1 MLVSTYELLINK
13 KQFPKAKDLPLSIN
27 SEQEAILNDLSR
39 EVIQGYFLT
48 ISNLMERELMLCVSF
63 NVVSDYAEN
72 PFNRDNVAALIDVD
86 GINKEAPLISASPEK
101 RNYLVVLQAKDTGLL
116 IVQPN
121 PAFIFDPDREIE
133 IRGNVDV
140 FAMSDNKD
148 ISFLLTPEHRATF
161 YKRNL
166 DGGTENPFVQL
177 DQIAY
182 TLPTAN
188 GGSLFKL

>member
-13 KQFPKAKDLPLSIN
+13 KQFPKAKDLPFPIN

-48 ISNLMERELMLCVSF
+48 ISNLMDRELMLCVSF
-63 NVVSDYAEN
+63 NVISDSAEN
-72 PFNRDNVAALIDVD
+72 PFNRDNVAALIDFD
-86 GINKEAPLISASPEK
+86 GKNKKATLISASPEK
-101 RNYLVVLQAKDTGLL
+101 SNYLVVLPAKDTGLL

-121 PAFIFDPDREIE
+121 PSFIFDPEQEIE

>member
-13 KQFPKAKDLPLSIN
+13 KQFPKAKDLPFPIDN
-27 SEQEAILNDLSR
+27 DQEVILDDLSR

-48 ISNLMERELMLCVSF
+48 ISNLMNEELMLNVSF
-63 NVVSDYAEN
+63 NVLSDSTEN
-72 PFNRDNVAALIDVD
+72 LFNRDNVAALIDVD
-86 GINKEAPLISASPEK
+86 GKNKKAPLISASPEK
-101 RNYLVVLQAKDTGLL
+101 SNYLVVLKAKDTGLL

-121 PAFIFDPDREIE
+121 PSFIFDSKKEIE
-133 IRGNVDV
+133 LRGNVDV
-140 FAMSDNKD
+140 FAMSDKKD

-161 YKRNL
+161 YKRNAN
-166 DGGTENPFVQL
+166 GGTENPFVQL

-188 GGSLFKL
+188 GGSLFKF